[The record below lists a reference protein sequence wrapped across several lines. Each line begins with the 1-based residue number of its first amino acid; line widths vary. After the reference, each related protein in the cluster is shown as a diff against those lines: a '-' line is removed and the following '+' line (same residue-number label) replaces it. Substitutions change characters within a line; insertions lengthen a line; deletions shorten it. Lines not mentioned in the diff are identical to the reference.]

1 MEENSD
7 VIKLPQIP
15 KNRGYEDY
23 VAAILNAGGYFL
35 ERGIKMREEGDILE
49 LDIVVNKFEKD
60 NEVQKSI
67 IEVKSGKEWGF
78 PEIFKVKGWMSF
90 LGFDKAAFV
99 VQVVHNK
106 ILDLYSRISD
116 KLDISLIITPEKGE
130 KLEDTMLKKYY
141 AIIPCDNYDVAVSCL
156 RFAFA
161 LEHKLTDDIISAT
174 KSNAEISSYADL
186 RNYLEI
192 INDNSFFDSD
202 AKSRLRKIFEAYQ
215 QYRNMTARIDQEK
228 SGKAYCLLTNDER
241 IRKETYDSLF
251 YKCTDM
257 NILYAS
263 LFVELLEKLN
273 ILKCCVEDLLR
284 PAGKKSMFESL
295 GDDLLPSTLKDG
307 MKVIKEQPYYHLYP
321 YFWQMFIFL
330 FGGFFIN
337 DKENKARE
345 YALLSDITKVPQEH
359 IDDALGAFD
368 LLFPIPDGKKWLF
381 EIPKSS
387 VSMLMFVPVP
397 FCGIGVN
404 FRRAVYS
411 KDGSFESLKKEL
423 PTGDMTY
430 HDFVKWN
437 NLAASYLMKS
447 KDVIK

>member
-1 MEENSD
+1 MAEISD

-15 KNRGYEDY
+15 KDRSYEDY

-35 ERGIKMREEGDILE
+35 ERGIKKREEGDILE

-67 IEVKSGKEWGF
+67 VEVKSGKEWGF

-90 LGFDKAAFV
+90 LDFEKAAFV
-99 VQVVHNK
+99 VQVVNNK
-106 ILDLYSRISD
+106 ILELYSRISD
-116 KLDISLIITPEKGE
+116 KLGISLIVTPEVGE
-130 KLEDTMLKKYY
+130 KLEDTMLKKYFTI
-141 AIIPCDNYDVAVSCL
+141 APSDKFDAAVSCL

-161 LEHKLTDDIISAT
+161 LEHKLTDDIISAS
-174 KSNAEISSYADL
+174 KSNVEIKSHADL

-192 INDNSFFDSD
+192 INDNSFFESD
-202 AKSRLRKIFEAYQ
+202 AKSRLYRIFEAYQ
-215 QYRNMTARIDQEK
+215 RYRNMTARIDQEK
-228 SGKAYCLLTNDER
+228 GGKAYCLLTNDER
-241 IRKETYDSLF
+241 IRKETYESLF
-251 YKCTDM
+251 YTCTDM

-263 LFVELLEKLN
+263 LFVEILEKLN
-273 ILKCCVEDLLR
+273 ILKCCVEDMLR

-307 MKVIKEQPYYHLYP
+307 MKVMKDQPYFHLYP

-330 FGGFFIN
+330 FGGFVIN
-337 DKENKARE
+337 DKENKVRE

-368 LLFPIPDGKKWLF
+368 LLFPIPDGRKWLF
-381 EIPKSS
+381 DISNS
-387 VSMLMFVPVP
+387 AVTILMFVPVP

-404 FRRAVYS
+404 SRRCAYTEDGKYS
-411 KDGSFESLKKEL
+411 SLREKLSGE
-423 PTGDMTY
+423 MTY

-437 NLAASYLMKS
+437 NLAAKYLSKS